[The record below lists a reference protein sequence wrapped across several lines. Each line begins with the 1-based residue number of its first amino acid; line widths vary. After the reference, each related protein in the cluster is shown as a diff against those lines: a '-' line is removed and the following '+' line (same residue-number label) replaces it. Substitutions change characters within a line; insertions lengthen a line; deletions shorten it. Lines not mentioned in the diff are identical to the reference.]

1 MQESEP
7 TKIPTKRIGEIRN
20 AIKSNK
26 VLKTEE
32 YFNEYHWYIYDRPIG
47 HFAKDFFTCLPSEI
61 QAVLQ
66 KKQPLEKY
74 LYSCGE
80 ALKKYIQDT
89 LAINKSKRLTAIV
102 FGGPGSNFFSS
113 FNDFF
118 DKTVGVCLEDIRDE
132 SKTQDDE
139 HSGHSIVKGDILDL
153 KNFDKLIEELEK
165 KLGTKKV
172 DFIMTRMCG
181 PLHDIN
187 KDVSILEKIFR
198 HWYEMLNANGLIFIQ
213 FNYVNIDSNTDN
225 YDLEVQKNIKLWVE
239 KIKEMYPDIDIQ
251 LGNGVLRIHKK
262 PGSPD
267 KLPKAIDLFKEEK
280 K

>member
-1 MQESEP
+1 
-7 TKIPTKRIGEIRN
+7 
-20 AIKSNK
+20 
-26 VLKTEE
+26 
-32 YFNEYHWYIYDRPIG
+32 
-47 HFAKDFFTCLPSEI
+47 
-61 QAVLQ
+61 
-66 KKQPLEKY
+66 
-74 LYSCGE
+74 
-80 ALKKYIQDT
+80 
-89 LAINKSKRLTAIV
+89 
-102 FGGPGSNFFSS
+102 
-113 FNDFF
+113 
-118 DKTVGVCLEDIRDE
+118 
-132 SKTQDDE
+132 
-139 HSGHSIVKGDILDL
+139 
-153 KNFDKLIEELEK
+153 
-165 KLGTKKV
+165 
-172 DFIMTRMCG
+172 MCG

-198 HWYEMLNANGLIFIQ
+198 NWYEMLNANGLIFIQ